1 MFPGNT
7 DQKDLGR
14 ALALSQ
20 VGMEMVAPIGLGM
33 ALDYW
38 LGWLPWATITG
49 AVVGLVGGIA
59 HLVQLTSKKD
69 SQNDKASRSKTAEEP

>member
-7 DQKDLGR
+7 DRKELGR

-20 VGMEMVAPIGLGM
+20 VGLEMVAPIGIGFG
-33 ALDYW
+33 LDTW
-38 LGWLPWATITG
+38 LGCLPWATVIG
-49 AVVGLVGGIA
+49 AILGLVGGIA

-69 SQNDKASRSKTAEEP
+69 SQDKNESRNKTVEGP